1 MREENEEVWEE
12 IRTELKRRGHAATK
26 SRKQK
31 RKTDRQRERLR
42 GLGLGCE
49 RRKRN
54 AYFVTFLH
62 VSVFVSHG
70 NRKGVR
76 TQ

>member
-1 MREENEEVWEE
+1 MWEE
-12 IRTELKRRGHAATK
+12 MQTELKRRGYAATK

-31 RKTDRQRERLR
+31 RKTDGQTDRQRERLR
-42 GLGLGCE
+42 CE